1 VLELVDKIKADGGVV
16 PGIITIGVFEKNFY
30 KLDGQHR
37 LEAFLL
43 TKLPVGYCDVRFYYA
58 TSEADMGEEFVRQ
71 NSSLVHMRPDDYLR
85 GLEGTYEPLE
95 YIRRHCPFVGY
106 DQVRRGPKSP
116 VVGMSVLL
124 RCWFCSEKE
133 TPSSGGMGGA
143 VSIAKSLTPESA
155 KHCAAFITLAEKAWG
170 RDQEYARLY
179 SALNLTLCMW
189 LFRRIVLEP
198 KGGVTPLTPIEF
210 QSCLTA
216 LSADVRYLDYIV
228 GRKLSDRDRS
238 PAYGRVKQIFQ
249 NRYKLEA
256 KKRAKFPSPSWA
268 ANMAGS

>member
-1 VLELVDKIKADGGVV
+1 MAATALKSITPHKETSTHVELVELSPELIKSWKKPSFQRELRPNAKVLELVDKIKADGGVV

-133 TPSSGGMGGA
+133 TPSSG
-143 VSIAKSLTPESA
+143 
-155 KHCAAFITLAEKAWG
+155 
-170 RDQEYARLY
+170 
-179 SALNLTLCMW
+179 
-189 LFRRIVLEP
+189 
-198 KGGVTPLTPIEF
+198 
-210 QSCLTA
+210 
-216 LSADVRYLDYIV
+216 
-228 GRKLSDRDRS
+228 
-238 PAYGRVKQIFQ
+238 
-249 NRYKLEA
+249 
-256 KKRAKFPSPSWA
+256 
-268 ANMAGS
+268 